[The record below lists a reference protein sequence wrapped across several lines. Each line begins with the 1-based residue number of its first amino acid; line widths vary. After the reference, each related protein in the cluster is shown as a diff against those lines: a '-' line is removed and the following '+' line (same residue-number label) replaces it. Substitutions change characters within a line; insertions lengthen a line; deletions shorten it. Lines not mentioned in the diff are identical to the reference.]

1 MRSLFKYLIL
11 LFSPLLL
18 AQNAAQLDSLILKGI
33 DARSN
38 KEYQLSLEIL
48 TKVRTSAE
56 ERHLYK
62 QHFLALN
69 NIGANY
75 YSMLDYGEALDNY
88 LEAYTIAL
96 KHLDG
101 NEEMTVLN
109 NIAILY
115 SKESDYAKAEDYFLK
130 AYKLA
135 KEYKND
141 RRIGLYA
148 VNLGIVANQQDKLD
162 EASNYLEEAKE
173 ILISD
178 STLILLVDI
187 AGVENKYKRGEL
199 ENAKYLGEKI
209 LPKLEI
215 TTLSEERL
223 SLLILMSKIVKD
235 IGDLPASIEYANKA
249 LRATDNPENRLF
261 AYQQLAKIYQEIHLY
276 DNALQAKDS
285 VISLTE
291 SVNNLKNG
299 KLYENNRVKFEIAE
313 YQRELKQSKELRV
326 KERNTLYMLLGL
338 SLFIILL
345 IAWALR
351 NSYIRNKQ
359 RKTLHE
365 RSQEIIEL
373 ELQKEKSDNLVLEKQ
388 INANEAMALLE
399 EERLKNEIE
408 NRNRKLAT
416 KALQTSSRNDLLK
429 EVIDRLSEQT
439 EISRNVFLSKKI
451 KELKSLLKGDGE
463 WESFLTHFEEINHGI
478 LTALKK
484 KHPELT
490 ANDIRYLS
498 YLYMDLSNKEISSLF
513 NITAEASRK
522 RKERIK
528 SKIGLNEDEDLY
540 QYISSI

>member
-215 TTLSEERL
+215 TTLSEILVIYRL
-223 SLLILMSKIVKD
+223 PLNMQI
-235 IGDLPASIEYANKA
+235 
-249 LRATDNPENRLF
+249 
-261 AYQQLAKIYQEIHLY
+261 
-276 DNALQAKDS
+276 
-285 VISLTE
+285 
-291 SVNNLKNG
+291 
-299 KLYENNRVKFEIAE
+299 KLYV
-313 YQRELKQSKELRV
+313 LP
-326 KERNTLYMLLGL
+326 
-338 SLFIILL
+338 IIL
-345 IAWALR
+345 R
-351 NSYIRNKQ
+351 
-359 RKTLHE
+359 
-365 RSQEIIEL
+365 
-373 ELQKEKSDNLVLEKQ
+373 
-388 INANEAMALLE
+388 
-399 EERLKNEIE
+399 
-408 NRNRKLAT
+408 
-416 KALQTSSRNDLLK
+416 
-429 EVIDRLSEQT
+429 ID
-439 EISRNVFLSKKI
+439 FL
-451 KELKSLLKGDGE
+451 
-463 WESFLTHFEEINHGI
+463 
-478 LTALKK
+478 
-484 KHPELT
+484 P
-490 ANDIRYLS
+490 
-498 YLYMDLSNKEISSLF
+498 ISSLPKY
-513 NITAEASRK
+513 TK
-522 RKERIK
+522 K
-528 SKIGLNEDEDLY
+528 SIYMIMPYKQKIRLFH
-540 QYISSI
+540 